1 MVSHQHEV
9 PLELIRDDPS
19 LILGFLSSLGVK
31 APEFSE
37 IRLDAA
43 ELNELKVTEHHADLV
58 ALFYNY
64 GKAVFAVVLEVQ
76 LRAEPTKA
84 YDWLPYVANLW
95 ARRRCPTVLLVF
107 VPSESVGRCCG
118 RPIEIGHPGLIL
130 TPLIVGPDVIP
141 VITDAVEA
149 REAPEQTV
157 LSALTHGDGPQG
169 RAVLIALME
178 ALDIMESGKAA
189 SYYEYVVSLLSEAA
203 RRQLESLMTATYERH
218 SKFAIKHYALGKIAG
233 RIEDILLILNAR
245 GVEVPADVRAEI
257 ARCDDLE
264 QLDTWLIR
272 AASAS
277 DVSEL
282 FEK

>member
-19 LILGFLSSLGVK
+19 LIMGFLSSLGIK

-64 GKAVFAVVLEVQ
+64 GKVVFAVVLEVQ
-76 LRAEPTKA
+76 LKAEPAK
-84 YDWLPYVANLW
+84 
-95 ARRRCPTVLLVF
+95 
-107 VPSESVGRCCG
+107 
-118 RPIEIGHPGLIL
+118 
-130 TPLIVGPDVIP
+130 
-141 VITDAVEA
+141 
-149 REAPEQTV
+149 
-157 LSALTHGDGPQG
+157 
-169 RAVLIALME
+169 
-178 ALDIMESGKAA
+178 
-189 SYYEYVVSLLSEAA
+189 
-203 RRQLESLMTATYERH
+203 TATYERH

-233 RIEDILLILNAR
+233 RVEDILLILNAR